1 VPLATGLKLGAV
13 ASALFLVAGCRPVI
27 TRQIASGPHA
37 LGCAPASCGDSENL
51 VSVTYLGISGILVE
65 HHGHALLTSPFFSN
79 PRFGARGPS
88 ALRHIAE
95 RVVTDDELLAATWVG
110 SGPVINA
117 DTAAIERLL
126 PRSADRASVI
136 LVGHGHY
143 DHLLDVPYIATHR
156 AKSAVIFGGPSIHHM
171 LMGDPN
177 LRSNPTRVA
186 VIPKDSAGDFSRN
199 GRWYYS
205 PDSAFRFMAI
215 VAGHAPTVRIG
226 NLPYAFGAGAVLADL
241 DSLPRTAGEWKLGE
255 PYAFLIDVLGGSTR
269 SPIFRIYF
277 QDAPT
282 EPPLGFPSAAVL
294 AARGVDLAILCAA
307 TSSNVH
313 AAPDS
318 LLRVLKPGGVLVTHW
333 ESFFRPQFQPR
344 TLSLVTNLRLFTR
357 SLRRALPPKTGWVM
371 PLPHQTIRFRVSDR
385 S

>member
-1 VPLATGLKLGAV
+1 VPLATWFKLGV
-13 ASALFLVAGCRPVI
+13 LASPLVLVAGCRPVI
-27 TRQIASGPHA
+27 THQIASGPHA
-37 LGCAPASCGDSENL
+37 IGCAPVSCGDPWNL

-65 HHGHALLTSPFFSN
+65 HGDHALLTSPFFSN
-79 PRFGARGPS
+79 PRFGARGPK
-88 ALRHIAE
+88 ALQWVTE
-95 RVVTDDELLAATWVG
+95 RVVTDEELLAATWVG
-110 SGPVINA
+110 SSPVITA

-156 AKSAVIFGGPSIHHM
+156 VKSAIIFGGPSIRHM

-177 LRSNPTRVA
+177 LRSSPTRVTP
-186 VIPKDSAGDFSRN
+186 IPKEMAGDSSRD

-215 VAGHAPTVRIG
+215 VAGHAPNVMIG
-226 NLPYAFGAGAVLADL
+226 KHPYAFGGGVVSTDM
-241 DSLPRTAGEWKLGE
+241 DSLPRTAAEWKLGE
-255 PYAFLIDVLGGSTR
+255 PYAFLIDVLSDSTR

-307 TSSNVH
+307 TSSNVNT
-313 AAPDS
+313 APDS
-318 LLRVLKPGGVLVTHW
+318 LLRVLKPRGVLVTHW
-333 ESFFRPQFQPR
+333 ESFFQPQFQPR

-357 SLRRALPPKTGWVM
+357 SLRHSLPPKTGWVM
-371 PLPHQTIRFRVSDR
+371 PLPHQTIRFRPNSSR
-385 S
+385 

>member
-1 VPLATGLKLGAV
+1 VPLATGLKLGAL
-13 ASALFLVAGCRPVI
+13 ASALILVAGCRPVI

-37 LGCAPASCGDSENL
+37 LGCAPASCGDPRNL
-51 VSVTYLGISGILVE
+51 ISVTYLGISGILVE
-65 HHGHALLTSPFFSN
+65 HGEHALLTAPFFSN
-79 PRFGARGPS
+79 PRFGARGPK
-88 ALRHIAE
+88 ALRRVTE
-95 RVVTDDELLAATWVG
+95 RVVTDEELLAATWVG
-110 SGPVINA
+110 SGPVITS

-143 DHLLDVPYIATHR
+143 DHLLDIPYIATHR
-156 AKSAVIFGGPSIHHM
+156 VKSALIFGGPSIRHM
-171 LMGDPN
+171 LMGDRN
-177 LRSNPTRVA
+177 LRSNSTRVVA
-186 VIPKDSAGDFSRN
+186 IPKEMAGDSTRD
-199 GRWYYS
+199 GHWYYS

-215 VAGHAPTVRIG
+215 VADHAPTVMIG
-226 NLPYAFGAGAVLADL
+226 KLQYAFGGGALSTDL

-255 PYAFLIDVLGGSTR
+255 PYAFLIDVLSDSTR

-282 EPPLGFPSAAVL
+282 RPPLGFPSAAVL

-357 SLRRALPPKTGWVM
+357 SLRRSLPPNTGWVM
-371 PLPHQTIRFRVSDR
+371 PLPHQTIRFGANPSR
-385 S
+385 